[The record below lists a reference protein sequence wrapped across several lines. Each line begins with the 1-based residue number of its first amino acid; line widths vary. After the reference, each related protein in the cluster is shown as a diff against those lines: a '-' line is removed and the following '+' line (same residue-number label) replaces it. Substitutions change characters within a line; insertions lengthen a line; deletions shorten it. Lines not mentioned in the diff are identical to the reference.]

1 MLIKYDAP
9 LFFLFFL
16 FEKEDV
22 PLDGEKSFLLENN
35 LYYTPESQIRT
46 NLKLW

>member
-9 LFFLFFL
+9 LFFLFLF

-22 PLDGEKSFLLENN
+22 PLDGEKSFLLEYN

-46 NLKLW
+46 NLKLR